1 MSYQDY
7 REAMELAHQCRFY
20 TTVGGRSQAE
30 IRKAEELLGITF
42 SKQLRAFYE
51 NYGYLSFFGNEIF
64 GIDPDDGSG
73 ELEGN
78 SVDYALHERAET
90 GLPEAWVPLYNFD
103 DGCMA
108 YLDYSA
114 LNSEGEPSVIAAS
127 YNGSQYVLEGTV
139 AEDFG
144 AFVLCLVRE
153 QLKANT

>member
-1 MSYQDY
+1 M
-7 REAMELAHQCRFY
+7 A
-20 TTVGGRSQAE
+20 
-30 IRKAEELLGITF
+30 
-42 SKQLRAFYE
+42 
-51 NYGYLSFFGNEIF
+51 
-64 GIDPDDGSG
+64 
-73 ELEGN
+73 
-78 SVDYALHERAET
+78 YALHERAET

-103 DGCMA
+103 DGHIA

-144 AFVLCLVRE
+144 AFVLRLVRE